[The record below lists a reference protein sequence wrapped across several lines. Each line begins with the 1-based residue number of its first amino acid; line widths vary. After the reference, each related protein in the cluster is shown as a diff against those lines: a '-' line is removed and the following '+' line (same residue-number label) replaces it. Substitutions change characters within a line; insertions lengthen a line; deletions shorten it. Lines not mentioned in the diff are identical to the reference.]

1 MAFGNATKGYVKKHG
16 GSGGGGGTT
25 DYEDLL
31 NKPSINGV
39 ELLGDKKIGTLS
51 GDIKMTLSDVSNM
64 NLSNVANA
72 QTLIFNA
79 LTQKWENKTLDATVE
94 VIHYV
99 GDGTRN
105 RVHNVG
111 EYKALKIF
119 GVSNAGYTESSFIV
133 SPFTYYWCD
142 MATSKDGTVTHG
154 DGNIALSNDNVGL
167 EMNEANVDYYIVIIR

>member
-1 MAFGNATKGYVKKHG
+1 MAFGNATKGYCKKHG

-25 DYEDLL
+25 DYEALL

-64 NLSNVANA
+64 NLSNVADA

-79 LTQKWENKTLDATVE
+79 LNKKWENKALPAAIE

-99 GDGTRN
+99 GDDTRS
-105 RVHNVG
+105 RIHNVG
-111 EYKALKIF
+111 NYTLLKIC
-119 GVSNAGYTESSFIV
+119 GINNEGYTESSLIDTTHTF
-133 SPFTYYWCD
+133 YLAD
-142 MATSKDGTVTHG
+142 MNSNKTGTVTHG
-154 DGNIALSNDNVGL
+154 NGTIALNAINAGVEFNSNGI
-167 EMNEANVDYYIVIIR
+167 DYYIIIIR